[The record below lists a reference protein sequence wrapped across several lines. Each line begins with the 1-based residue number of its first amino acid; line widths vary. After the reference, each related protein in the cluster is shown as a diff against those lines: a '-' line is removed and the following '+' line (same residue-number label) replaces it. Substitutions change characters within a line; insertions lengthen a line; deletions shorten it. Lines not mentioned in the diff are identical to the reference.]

1 MFEISLASTVP
12 QSSFAKLVALAT
24 LTMGAQRHGHS
35 INGIRSLTHSTWH
48 NMRSRCNNPNTKAY
62 EKYGAKG
69 IKVCDRW
76 DSFENFIMDMGER
89 PGKEYSIERID
100 LSKGYSSDNCKWAT
114 RTEQNRNRSMCIY
127 ITIDGKCQTVKEW
140 ALETGLKRQT
150 IERRLK
156 LGWSHYDAVMQPVI
170 PGQKF
175 KKS

>member
-1 MFEISLASTVP
+1 
-12 QSSFAKLVALAT
+12 
-24 LTMGAQRHGHS
+24 
-35 INGIRSLTHSTWH
+35 
-48 NMRSRCNNPNTKAY
+48 
-62 EKYGAKG
+62 
-69 IKVCDRW
+69 
-76 DSFENFIMDMGER
+76 
-89 PGKEYSIERID
+89 
-100 LSKGYSSDNCKWAT
+100 
-114 RTEQNRNRSMCIY
+114 MCIY